1 MGVVRTTPHF
11 NLMGDS
17 SEYFFFKSVSEGLN
31 NLSEEAH
38 VASLPVSVAM
48 TASGREKRMLG
59 MGSGHR

>member
-17 SEYFFFKSVSEGLN
+17 SEYLFFKSVSGLN